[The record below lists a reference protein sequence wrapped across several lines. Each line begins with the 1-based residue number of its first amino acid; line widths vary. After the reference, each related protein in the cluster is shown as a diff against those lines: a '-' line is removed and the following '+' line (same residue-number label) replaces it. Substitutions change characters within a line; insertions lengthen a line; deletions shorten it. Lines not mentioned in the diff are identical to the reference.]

1 MDHAVVIDN
10 LTKRFKRRSGALVP
24 AIDGVDLEIERGE
37 FVVLL
42 GPSGC
47 GKTTLL
53 RSIAGLEVPDTGRI
67 EVQGQTVFSD
77 RDGVSMSPERRPLSM
92 MFQSYALWPHM
103 TVQQNV
109 RYPLENRRTDRLKKK
124 AMNAKV
130 AQILSTVGIAD
141 LEHSYPGQ
149 LSGGQQQRVAL
160 ARALVNDSDVILFD
174 EPLSNVDAKVREQ
187 LRIELLGTQR
197 RLGFTAI
204 FVTHD
209 QSEAMELAT
218 RIATLDHGK
227 VQQFASPAEIY
238 RSPRTEYV
246 AKFVGR
252 TNEMRGR
259 LTEPGR
265 YETAL
270 GELVVQTDSAPLDAN
285 ILWRPESG
293 HLSAE
298 RPAGTNAFQGRVA
311 AMLFM
316 GTHTEYLVKSGEHR
330 LRIWTSQHESFA
342 SGDDVWVSV
351 GARDLMVFPAGSDA
365 RPADGD
371 TA

>member
-10 LTKRFKRRSGALVP
+10 LAKHFKRRDGSLVP
-24 AIDGVDLEIERGE
+24 AIDGVSLEIERGE

-53 RSIAGLEVPDTGRI
+53 RSIAGLEVPDSGRI
-67 EVQGQTVFSD
+67 EVRGQIVFDNKS
-77 RDGVSMSPERRPLSM
+77 GANMSPERRPLSM

-103 TVQQNV
+103 TVQHNV
-109 RYPLENRRTDRLKKK
+109 RYPLENRRKDRLKRRE
-124 AMNAKV
+124 MNAKV
-130 AQILSTVGIAD
+130 SEILAMVGIGE
-141 LEHSYPGQ
+141 LENSYPAQ

-160 ARALVNDSDVILFD
+160 ARALVNDSEVVLFD

-187 LRIELLGTQR
+187 LRIELLATQR

-227 VQQFASPAEIY
+227 VQQFASPTEIY
-238 RSPRTEYV
+238 RRPQTEYV
-246 AKFVGR
+246 AKFVGS
-252 TNEMRGR
+252 TNEITGTTENGRDYETSLGR
-259 LTEPGR
+259 LVTEEKTGPR
-265 YETAL
+265 R
-270 GELVVQTDSAPLDAN
+270 AN

-293 HLSAE
+293 ALFAE
-298 RPAGTNAFQGRVA
+298 RPTDRNSFEGRVMA
-311 AMLFM
+311 SLFM
-316 GTHTEYLVKSGEHR
+316 GTHTDYLVRSGEER
-330 LRIWTSQHESFA
+330 MRIWSDQHESFD
-342 SGDDVWVSV
+342 SGDTVWI
-351 GARDLMVFPAGSDA
+351 GIRPADLMVFPAIDQPDEFEDEG
-365 RPADGD
+365 
-371 TA
+371 

>member
-103 TVQQNV
+103 TVRQNV